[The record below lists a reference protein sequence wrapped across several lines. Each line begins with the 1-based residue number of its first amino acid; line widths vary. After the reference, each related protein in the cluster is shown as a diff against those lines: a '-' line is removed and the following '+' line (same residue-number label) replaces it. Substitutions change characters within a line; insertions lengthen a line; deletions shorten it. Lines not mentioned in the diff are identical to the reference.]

1 MKTPIQQLIE
11 KYNDHLKHDD
21 DLDSISGRDI
31 LKIVLVDLI
40 SYQVKEQETI
50 LDACKYGFQ
59 VDAESDNWLGDDEQ
73 ARMYYNKIFEQD

>member
-11 KYNDHLKHDD
+11 KYNKHLKQDD

-40 SYQVKEQETI
+40 SYQVKEKQQI
-50 LDACKYGFQ
+50 IDAYEIGAGCKDVEF
-59 VDAESDNWLGDDEQ
+59 
-73 ARMYYNKIFEQD
+73 YYNSHEYYNQTFKQD